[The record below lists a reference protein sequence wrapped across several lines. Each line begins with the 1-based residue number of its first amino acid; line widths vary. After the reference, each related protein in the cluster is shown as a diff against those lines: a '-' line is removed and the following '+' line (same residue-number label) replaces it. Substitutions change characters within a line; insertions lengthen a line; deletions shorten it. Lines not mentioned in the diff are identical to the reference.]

1 MTNEVLENKDRRI
14 AKKIKNMRGD
24 YRKALTKNKSCED
37 VNIAEA
43 RFNYYLK
50 RLEDAYGLE
59 KTIKLIKLSEEDLK

>member
-1 MTNEVLENKDRRI
+1 MIKGAIKMTNEVLENKDIRI

-43 RFNYYLK
+43 RFNY
-50 RLEDAYGLE
+50 
-59 KTIKLIKLSEEDLK
+59 